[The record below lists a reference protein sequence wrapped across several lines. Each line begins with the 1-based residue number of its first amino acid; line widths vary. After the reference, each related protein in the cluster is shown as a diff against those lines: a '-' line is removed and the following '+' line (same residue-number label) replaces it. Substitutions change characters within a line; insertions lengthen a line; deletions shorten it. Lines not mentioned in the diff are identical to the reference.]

1 MNAKS
6 FLKVM
11 EKAIIYVRRSTD
23 VQEASLED
31 QRKSIQDYAQQNQYS
46 IVREFCDD
54 AISGKTVDARPGFQ
68 SLIDF
73 ARKNQNG
80 GHTLLVYDVSRFGR
94 FENPK
99 EATYW
104 EFELERHGVKVH
116 YVTEGLSNDGSLGSY
131 ITKVVKDAE
140 ASEYIKKLSKLT
152 KRGMRS
158 CAERGYWISSQ
169 APYGYQRAIVD
180 PVTGTIEQ
188 KLARGERRAVR
199 GKRIKLVPGEQEKID
214 VIKQIF
220 DLYANHEQGLRSIA
234 DYLNRNKVSNPSG
247 KNYWHK
253 STLRNILRNPAY
265 IGTLALH
272 KKEDTPSI
280 STENA
285 HEPIISKDLYQR
297 TQDRLNAEKFG
308 KRGGYKTSYL
318 LTALVECAQ
327 CGNNL
332 HGATDST
339 KSRRGYRCSG
349 YLCKGKSVCQ
359 SPYYTAELLEQPVL
373 SYIKEQVKRPD
384 WKSIVQQ
391 GLDFA
396 LGEDQKNLEHRLS
409 NARGDYEQNKKRM
422 KNLLEA
428 ISDGLPRDT
437 AIKAVKELEITN
449 ESLEEAILKTEG
461 EQTQRTH
468 YQTQAEQLYQTGIN
482 FDSTYDSLTPQEKKK
497 IVKTFLAKATINHN
511 QNTIAYQFYTIPY
524 VAGTKSPTTNE
535 VSVTIERKKKSRQI
549 KEAQLNDPPP
559 PAALKTLNPLE
570 KTEEP
575 PRQQRTLF

>member
-1 MNAKS
+1 
-6 FLKVM
+6 M
-11 EKAIIYVRRSTD
+11 EKAIVYVRRSTD

-31 QRKSIQDYAQQNQYS
+31 QRRAIQDYAQHNQYA
-46 IVREFCDD
+46 IVREFCDN
-54 AISGKTVDARPGFQ
+54 AISGKTMEARPGFQ
-68 SLIDF
+68 GLIDF

-104 EFELERHGVKVH
+104 EFELERHGVNVH
-116 YVTEGLSNDGSLGSY
+116 YVAEGLANDGSLGSY

-180 PVTGTIEQ
+180 PITGTIEQ

-214 VIKQIF
+214 VVKQIF

-234 DYLNRNKVSNPSG
+234 DHLNSNQIPNPSG
-247 KNYWHK
+247 KKYWHK

-265 IGTLALH
+265 IGTMALH

-297 TQDRLNAEKFG
+297 TQDRLSAEKFG
-308 KRGGYKTSYL
+308 KRGGYKTPYL
-318 LTALVECAQ
+318 LTALVECGH

-332 HGATDST
+332 HGATDNT
-339 KSRRGYRCSG
+339 KNRRGYRCSG

-359 SPYYTAELLEQPVL
+359 SPYYPAELLEEPAL
-373 SYIKEQVKRPD
+373 AYIREQTRKSD

-391 GLDFA
+391 GLDFV
-396 LGEDQKNLEHRLS
+396 LGEDQKGLEQRLS
-409 NARGDYEQNKKRM
+409 GARGDYDQNKKRM

-449 ESLEEAILKTEG
+449 ENLEELIMQTEG
-461 EQTQRTH
+461 QQTQRTH
-468 YQTQAEQLYQTGIN
+468 YQTQAEQLYQIGAN
-482 FDSTYDSLTPQEKKK
+482 FDTTYDLLMPQEKKK
-497 IVKTFLAKATINHN
+497 IVKTFLAKATINHD
-511 QNTIAYQFYTIPY
+511 QSTITYQFYTMPY
-524 VAGTKSPTTNE
+524 VAGTNSPPTKAT
-535 VSVTIERKKKSRQI
+535 SVIIERKRKSKQAI
-549 KEAQLNDPPP
+549 ATESANAAPQGSSLKTTDPPEN
-559 PAALKTLNPLE
+559 K
-570 KTEEP
+570 EERP
-575 PRQQRTLF
+575 HEQTTLF